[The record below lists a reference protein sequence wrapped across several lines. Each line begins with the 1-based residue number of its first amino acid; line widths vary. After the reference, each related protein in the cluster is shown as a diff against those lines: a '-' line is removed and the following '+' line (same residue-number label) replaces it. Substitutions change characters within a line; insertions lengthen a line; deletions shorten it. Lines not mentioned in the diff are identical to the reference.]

1 MNAVKFGVSVVV
13 SMVFYMV
20 FYMGAAYVM
29 NKYGLNV
36 VDQPFDFILVLACL
50 AIGNAIVDFK

>member
-1 MNAVKFGVSVVV
+1 MIAIKIVVSVA
-13 SMVFYMV
+13 

-36 VDQPFDFILVLACL
+36 VDQPFDFITVLACL
-50 AIGNAIVDFK
+50 AIGNVVMDFK

>member
-1 MNAVKFGVSVVV
+1 MIAVKIVVSVA
-13 SMVFYMV
+13 FYT
-20 FYMGAAYVM
+20 GAAYVM

-50 AIGNAIVDFK
+50 AIGNVVMDFK